1 MRESAPT
8 TCRGAPED
16 EHTIERGKTGIALPL
31 SALLPDGSAV
41 TVQES
46 TTGLQCE
53 VGEGSDIASTLRRV
67 LGESLE
73 SDASE
78 FFDSMPQAVL
88 SLEGHAGFLVS
99 ALSAEGSAAGGC
111 RALGAFFIGPAYPNR
126 SSTRHVAQG
135 LVITHPRHR
144 CKGVGRLMARV
155 MLALAVYMH
164 LSIYLDTYIH
174 TYIHTA
180 KAHVRPLTR
189 C

>member
-1 MRESAPT
+1 
-8 TCRGAPED
+8 
-16 EHTIERGKTGIALPL
+16 
-31 SALLPDGSAV
+31 
-41 TVQES
+41 
-46 TTGLQCE
+46 
-53 VGEGSDIASTLRRV
+53 V

-144 CKGVGRLMARV
+144 GKGVGRLMARV
-155 MLALAVYMH
+155 MLALAVYMYM
-164 LSIYLDTYIH
+164 SIYMDIYSYVYT
-174 TYIHTA
+174 
-180 KAHVRPLTR
+180 
-189 C
+189 